1 MNLYYYLYPHFF
13 HPILKIIQMCQVII
27 TVILSID
34 RYVVVFYPY
43 IIYRLFYKCY
53 FCKIFKII
61 YLSVHGCFRTLL
73 RGPKRKHISAYIF
86 LIFGLSKYF
95 STFSINFFL
104 AMSTLICIPHFLE
117 YGTSN
122 ADNGEIIVEMDPTL
136 SGNYY
141 YQLIYYSILEPLFRS
156 PFSE

>member
-1 MNLYYYLYPHFF
+1 MLWSSILTSSTGCFLNVIFVKYSKLYN
-13 HPILKIIQMCQVII
+13 
-27 TVILSID
+27 
-34 RYVVVFYPY
+34 
-43 IIYRLFYKCY
+43 
-53 FCKIFKII
+53 
-61 YLSVHGCFRTLL
+61 LSVHGCFRTLL